1 MAAALTTGLS
11 PPCSRPCVM
20 RHGTS
25 CRRRDG
31 GPTSWPRRLDVVTL
45 RRRLKVAFSMQ
56 RAWWESSMSVSGE
69 KIVALRNDLGWSQRK
84 LSIISGISE
93 RTIQRVEQDGSTCSL
108 ETKLALAAAFDV
120 PPQILSPIGDKPE
133 LADSASK
140 YFAKLN
146 APHIGSL
153 LLSGYLLVATG
164 FNFQAA
170 LLVFVYAVVSLFILC
185 FLISVC
191 LYGLA
196 ASCQLLKDLR
206 WHDRYPDNVSSL
218 AERIGQARTFIVC
231 LYVLGL
237 LLPHAADVI
246 ANWVSFHFFYRAAGL
261 RIHILNTV
269 VPAGYFVVALV
280 MAEFWVRP
288 YKHRMERMLLVTR

>member
-1 MAAALTTGLS
+1 
-11 PPCSRPCVM
+11 
-20 RHGTS
+20 
-25 CRRRDG
+25 
-31 GPTSWPRRLDVVTL
+31 
-45 RRRLKVAFSMQ
+45 
-56 RAWWESSMSVSGE
+56 MSVSGE

-120 PPQILSPIGDKPE
+120 SPQALSPISDKPE
-133 LADSASK
+133 RADSAAK

-153 LLSGYLLVATG
+153 LLLGYLLVATG
-164 FNFQAA
+164 FNFQVA

-185 FLISVC
+185 TLISGCV
-191 LYGLA
+191 YGF
-196 ASCQLLKDLR
+196 ASSRQLLKDLR
-206 WHDRYPDNVSSL
+206 WHDRYPDNVSSI
-218 AERIGQARTFIVC
+218 ENRIRQARTFIVC

-237 LLPHAADVI
+237 LLPHAADLV
-246 ANWVSFHFFYRAAGL
+246 ANWVAFHVFGRLEGL
-261 RIHILNTV
+261 GIHVLNTV

-288 YKHRMERMLLVTR
+288 YKHRMEKMLHVAR